1 MLIIFFGPFKFEGN
15 EEPESKDDDGRDDVG
30 RQGSP
35 PNPEFLKRKKAII
48 SLLTKL
54 AMKNHN
60 FSWIR

>member
-35 PNPEFLKRKKAII
+35 QDPEFLKRQQVV
-48 SLLTKL
+48 SV
-54 AMKNHN
+54 
-60 FSWIR
+60 S